1 MDIIEEIKKLP
12 EEWRKIISVSK
23 KPDRDLFML
32 NLKVTLAVMVFVGV
46 LAFLIQLAVTYL
58 IG

>member
-12 EEWRKIISVSK
+12 AEWKKIVTVAK
-23 KPDRDLFML
+23 KPDKEMFNL
-32 NLKVTLAVMVFVGV
+32 NLKVTLIVMAFVGL
-46 LAFLIQLAVTYL
+46 LAFLIQLALTIL